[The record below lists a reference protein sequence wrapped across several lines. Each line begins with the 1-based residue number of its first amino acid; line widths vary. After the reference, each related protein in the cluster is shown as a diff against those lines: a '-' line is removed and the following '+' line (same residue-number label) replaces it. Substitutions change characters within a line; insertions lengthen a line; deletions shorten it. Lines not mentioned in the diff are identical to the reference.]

1 MEEMG
6 ALAEV
11 HLPKVAPMGKM
22 EIVGKIKT
30 QSPGQG
36 KVPRP
41 ANLANWLGNCMPV
54 EEQPRGLV
62 ELQAV

>member
-54 EEQPRGLV
+54 EEQPRGMV
-62 ELQAV
+62 KLQAV

>member
-11 HLPKVAPMGKM
+11 HLPKVAPMGQM
-22 EIVGKIKT
+22 EILGKIQT
-30 QSPGQG
+30 QPLGQG
-36 KVPRP
+36 KVLRP

-54 EEQPRGLV
+54 EEQPRGVV

>member
-1 MEEMG
+1 MEEMV

-11 HLPKVAPMGKM
+11 HLPKVAPMGQM
-22 EIVGKIKT
+22 EILGEMQA

-41 ANLANWLGNCMPV
+41 ANLAN
-54 EEQPRGLV
+54 
-62 ELQAV
+62 